1 MLESWNRSLPLIVV
15 NYLTTCC
22 LIVPLLGSLR
32 LNSSLLLPLA
42 KFSIEIANFP
52 MKSHISMERKQF
64 FINPI
69 SEFAALDLLEK
80 SERFSLTKL
89 TLELI

>member
-1 MLESWNRSLPLIVV
+1 MLESWNRSLPLKVV

-22 LIVPLLGSLR
+22 LIVLLLGSLR

-64 FINPI
+64 FFNLI
-69 SEFAALDLLEK
+69 SEFAALDLLK
-80 SERFSLTKL
+80 K
-89 TLELI
+89 I